1 MDTSHKSSIDTKK
14 LIPITQALQN
24 INLEEY
30 ALWQAYRSKVG
41 SLNAAT
47 RQEIMLAQLCA
58 ITANAHGAQDI
69 DIYDFAPSLER
80 PKMEFGEALVA
91 MRKT

>member
-1 MDTSHKSSIDTKK
+1 MLNGIGGSTIAE
-14 LIPITQALQN
+14 ALQN
-24 INLEEY
+24 ISLEEY

-58 ITANAHGAQDI
+58 ITANAHGAKDI

-80 PKMEFGEALVA
+80 PKMEFGEALA
-91 MRKT
+91 LARR